1 VAEII
6 EELRGEVATA
16 LGVAPEQVD
25 TSADLTD
32 LGLDSVR
39 LMGVVEGII
48 ARGYDV
54 DYVDLAEDPRLD
66 AWRGLLE
73 A

>member
-1 VAEII
+1 MSDII
-6 EELRGEVATA
+6 EELRVEVATA
-16 LGVAPEQVD
+16 LGVASEQVD
-25 TSADLTD
+25 IDADLAD

-73 A
+73 G

>member
-1 VAEII
+1 MSDII
-6 EELRGEVATA
+6 EELRVEVATA
-16 LGVAPEQVD
+16 LGVASEQVG
-25 TSADLTD
+25 TGVDLTD

-54 DYVDLAEDPRLD
+54 DYVDLAEDPRLE
-66 AWRGLLE
+66 AWRALLE
-73 A
+73 G

>member
-1 VAEII
+1 MAEII
-6 EELRGEVATA
+6 EELRGEVVTA

>member
-1 VAEII
+1 MSDIM
-6 EELRGEVATA
+6 EELRVEVATA
-16 LGVAPEQVD
+16 LGVASEQVD
-25 TSADLTD
+25 TDADLAD

-66 AWRGLLE
+66 TWRGLLE
-73 A
+73 G

>member
-1 VAEII
+1 MTEII
-6 EELRGEVATA
+6 EELCGEVATA
-16 LGVAPEQVD
+16 LGTTPDQVD
-25 TSADLTD
+25 TGADLTD

-66 AWRGLLE
+66 AWGALLE
-73 A
+73 G